1 MLELLVF
8 VAGSYLVIRFM
19 YPRKIFKTKH
29 SQTEMQSIQ
38 HQSTQT
44 EYESDS
50 MSIEFDNLDLE
61 IDDLFFS
68 NATREHDI

>member
-1 MLELLVF
+1 MLELLIF

-19 YPRKIFKTKH
+19 SRKVFKTKH
-29 SQTEMQSIQ
+29 SQTEMQSLQ

-44 EYESDS
+44 ECECDS
-50 MSIEFDNLDLE
+50 MSIEFDDMELE

-68 NATREHDI
+68 NAKREHDT

>member
-1 MLELLVF
+1 MLELLIF

-19 YPRKIFKTKH
+19 SRKVFKTKH
-29 SQTEMQSIQ
+29 SQTEMQSLQ

-44 EYESDS
+44 ECECDS
-50 MSIEFDNLDLE
+50 MSIEFDDLELE

-68 NATREHDI
+68 NAKREHDT